1 MLIGIQ
7 ALETAMERH
16 LYDVMVEG
24 THGNQGFLKT
34 VRICATSDAEA
45 GDLAF
50 SAALKAGL
58 LPSRIE
64 GITDAGPAGPDQAIG
79 ITRGF
84 GTSFFE
90 KG

>member
-1 MLIGIQ
+1 MGKQ
-7 ALETAMERH
+7 

-24 THGNQGFLKT
+24 THGSQGFMKT
-34 VRICATSDAEA
+34 VRVCATSETEA

-58 LPSRIE
+58 MPSRIE
-64 GITDAGPAGPDQAIG
+64 GITIEGPARSEDRVGVL
-79 ITRGF
+79 RGF

-90 KG
+90 KD

>member
-1 MLIGIQ
+1 MDRQLF
-7 ALETAMERH
+7 
-16 LYDVMVEG
+16 DVMVEG
-24 THGNQGFLKT
+24 THGSQGFLKT
-34 VRICATSDAEA
+34 VRVCATSAAEA

-58 LPSRIE
+58 MPSRIE
-64 GITDAGPAGPDQAIG
+64 GITEGGPAGANDAIG
-79 ITRGF
+79 LVRGF

>member
-1 MLIGIQ
+1 
-7 ALETAMERH
+7 MEKQ

-24 THGNQGFLKT
+24 AHGNQGFLKT
-34 VRICATSDAEA
+34 VRVCATSETEA

-58 LPSRIE
+58 MPSRIE
-64 GITDAGPAGPDQAIG
+64 GITEAGPAGPNEAIG
-79 ITRGF
+79 IVRGF

>member
-1 MLIGIQ
+1 
-7 ALETAMERH
+7 MEKFH
-16 LYDVMVEG
+16 YDVMVEG
-24 THGNQGFLKT
+24 SHGNQGFLKT
-34 VRICATSDAEA
+34 VRVCATSETEA

-58 LPSRIE
+58 MPSRIE
-64 GITDAGPAGPDQAIG
+64 GITEAGPAQPGETLG
-79 ITRGF
+79 LVRGF

>member
-1 MLIGIQ
+1 MGKK
-7 ALETAMERH
+7 

-24 THGNQGFLKT
+24 ARGSQGFLKT
-34 VRICATSDAEA
+34 VRVCATSEEEA

-58 LPSRIE
+58 MPSRIE
-64 GITDAGPAGPDQAIG
+64 GITTEGPAGPEDSIG
-79 ITRGF
+79 VLPGF

>member
-1 MLIGIQ
+1 
-7 ALETAMERH
+7 MEKR

-24 THGNQGFLKT
+24 THGSQGFMKT
-34 VRICATSDAEA
+34 VRVCATSESEA

-50 SAALKAGL
+50 SAALKGGL
-58 LPSRIE
+58 MPSRIE
-64 GITDAGPAGPDQAIG
+64 GITVVGPAEPEDAIG
-79 ITRGF
+79 LVRGF

>member
-1 MLIGIQ
+1 
-7 ALETAMERH
+7 MER
-16 LYDVMVEG
+16 LLFDVMVEG
-24 THGNQGFLKT
+24 THGSQGFMKT
-34 VRICATSDAEA
+34 VRVCASTGAEA

-58 LPSRIE
+58 MPSRVE
-64 GITDAGPAGPDQAIG
+64 GITEVGPAGPGEAYG
-79 ITRGF
+79 IVRGF